1 VVEDRGRYEGS
12 GSRELGSRDMW
23 GRPQIQ
29 PKTTKRDQHILAKKE
44 PPLIRR
50 ASPDLHADPSARKT
64 EMAAVAPTP
73 RGSPRMHA
81 APHRQLW

>member
-29 PKTTKRDQHILAKKE
+29 PKTTKRDQQLAKWQKG
-44 PPLIRR
+44 
-50 ASPDLHADPSARKT
+50 ASIDKARI
-64 EMAAVAPTP
+64 A
-73 RGSPRMHA
+73 
-81 APHRQLW
+81 